1 MRIISGKYKGK
12 VLNPG
17 KSFHARPTT
26 DFAKES
32 LFNILANQYDFET
45 LEVLD
50 LFSGTGSISFEFAS
64 RDCIHI
70 ESVELNHK
78 HAAFISKMAHE
89 LKLNQLKVRNANA
102 FHIIKS
108 CIRKYDIIFADPPY
122 EMEGL
127 ETLPELILN
136 KDILKENGVF
146 IFEHSKKFNFSEHP
160 RLADYRSYGSVNFSF
175 FK

>member
-1 MRIISGKYKGK
+1 VRIISGKYKGK

-32 LFNILANQYDFET
+32 LFNILANQYDF
-45 LEVLD
+45 D
-50 LFSGTGSISFEFAS
+50 S

-122 EMEGL
+122 EMEGI